1 MPDRP
6 PTESNQIMD
15 SLATICA
22 RRRRDWRGGS
32 RRDRGGRPASQIAT
46 VWRGDDFTVMPTRRD
61 DIALEFSHEGEHMAQ
76 NDAREKARAQLLQ
89 QRRLMVEALAQEAT
103 EDNMDRLV
111 KIQAALDVL
120 DVTEDE
126 ELDDDDE
133 DEE

>member
-1 MPDRP
+1 
-6 PTESNQIMD
+6 
-15 SLATICA
+15 
-22 RRRRDWRGGS
+22 
-32 RRDRGGRPASQIAT
+32 
-46 VWRGDDFTVMPTRRD
+46 
-61 DIALEFSHEGEHMAQ
+61 MAQ

-89 QRRLMVEALAQEAT
+89 QRQLMVEALAREAT

-133 DEE
+133 E

>member
-1 MPDRP
+1 
-6 PTESNQIMD
+6 
-15 SLATICA
+15 
-22 RRRRDWRGGS
+22 
-32 RRDRGGRPASQIAT
+32 
-46 VWRGDDFTVMPTRRD
+46 
-61 DIALEFSHEGEHMAQ
+61 MAQ

>member
-1 MPDRP
+1 
-6 PTESNQIMD
+6 
-15 SLATICA
+15 
-22 RRRRDWRGGS
+22 
-32 RRDRGGRPASQIAT
+32 
-46 VWRGDDFTVMPTRRD
+46 
-61 DIALEFSHEGEHMAQ
+61 MAQ

-89 QRRLMVEALAQEAT
+89 QRQLMVEALAREAT

>member
-1 MPDRP
+1 
-6 PTESNQIMD
+6 
-15 SLATICA
+15 
-22 RRRRDWRGGS
+22 
-32 RRDRGGRPASQIAT
+32 
-46 VWRGDDFTVMPTRRD
+46 
-61 DIALEFSHEGEHMAQ
+61 MAQ

-89 QRRLMVEALAQEAT
+89 QRQLMVEALAQEAT

>member
-1 MPDRP
+1 
-6 PTESNQIMD
+6 
-15 SLATICA
+15 
-22 RRRRDWRGGS
+22 
-32 RRDRGGRPASQIAT
+32 
-46 VWRGDDFTVMPTRRD
+46 
-61 DIALEFSHEGEHMAQ
+61 MAQ

-89 QRRLMVEALAQEAT
+89 KRQLMVEELAQEAT

>member
-1 MPDRP
+1 MRQSVPAAAEPVRR
-6 PTESNQIMD
+6 
-15 SLATICA
+15 LAPVA
-22 RRRRDWRGGS
+22 GAG
-32 RRDRGGRPASQIAT
+32 ASQIAAI
-46 VWRGDDFTVMPTRRD
+46 WRGDDFTVMPTRRD
-61 DIALEFSHEGEHMAQ
+61 DIALESSHEGEHMAQ
-76 NDAREKARAQLLQ
+76 NDARETARAQLLQ
-89 QRRLMVEALAQEAT
+89 QRQLMVEALAQEAT